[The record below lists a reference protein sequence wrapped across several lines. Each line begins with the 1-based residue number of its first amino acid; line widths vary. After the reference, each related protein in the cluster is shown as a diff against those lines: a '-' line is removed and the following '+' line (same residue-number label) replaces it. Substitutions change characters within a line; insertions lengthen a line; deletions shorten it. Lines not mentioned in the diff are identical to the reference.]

1 MDNFYGSSGMYIVY
15 DLKIEIRDY
24 DKKKIT
30 FKLMGQLCA
39 S

>member
-1 MDNFYGSSGMYIVY
+1 MFIPDYRVY
-15 DLKIEIRDY
+15 DLKIEMRDY
-24 DKKKIT
+24 NEKKIT